1 MSSSS
6 SLQDEYEDFFSGLG
20 VVGTGFYKFIN
31 SFRIE
36 IEDDKATIFFG
47 KSAED
52 NELDV
57 DFAARLRTWL
67 KDQKRWIRDMKNKAP
82 LSICK
87 RRMWFLMSKFI
98 DEGIFTT
105 GELGKIMYY
114 MDSTW
119 ELMSSTADESNL
131 GKTIG

>member
-1 MSSSS
+1 M
-6 SLQDEYEDFFSGLG
+6 SLQEEYDDFFGGLG
-20 VVGTGFYKFIN
+20 VIGTGFYKFIN
-31 SFRIE
+31 SFSIE
-36 IEDDKATIFFG
+36 INEGAATIFFG

-52 NELDV
+52 SELDV
-57 DFAARLRTWL
+57 AFASRLRTWL
-67 KDQKRWIRDMKNKAP
+67 KEQKRWVRDMKNKAP
-82 LSICK
+82 LAICK
-87 RRMWFLMSKFI
+87 RRMWFLVSKFI

-119 ELMSSTADESNL
+119 ELMRSESDENSL